1 MPSIYRKLPML
12 VVLVLSASL
21 QPIPAFAQSPG
32 VSALKGQYAFLLKG
46 VITTPGIAS
55 RATVAVGSFTADGQG
70 NITSGEMDFTSAAET
85 FQAVPITGT
94 YTFEGAGGILN
105 LTSTKGTES
114 FAYFT
119 TYSYLPAGTSYD
131 SGTLVETDGGPVV
144 SSGSFYQQVPGYFN
158 GVDEFGFWKTALT
171 GETFVSKGTPSPIFV
186 AGGLFLDTSGGATIY
201 FSLTGRVGSGTPE
214 SLGWSLQTGQ
224 VDKDGRMALSGNGFT
239 LNMAAY
245 VIDQLHILVISTD
258 PPQVNPLMSGT
269 ITRD

>member
-1 MPSIYRKLPML
+1 
-12 VVLVLSASL
+12 
-21 QPIPAFAQSPG
+21 
-32 VSALKGQYAFLLKG
+32 
-46 VITTPGIAS
+46 
-55 RATVAVGSFTADGQG
+55 
-70 NITSGEMDFTSAAET
+70 
-85 FQAVPITGT
+85 
-94 YTFEGAGGILN
+94 
-105 LTSTKGTES
+105 
-114 FAYFT
+114 
-119 TYSYLPAGTSYD
+119 
-131 SGTLVETDGGPVV
+131 
-144 SSGSFYQQVPGYFN
+144 
-158 GVDEFGFWKTALT
+158 VDEFGFWKTALT

-224 VDKDGRMALSGNGFT
+224 IDKDGRMALSGNGFT